1 MRYLLDTDWVVSF
14 LNGRRA
20 AVELG
25 ATLATHGIA
34 LSIIT
39 LGEIYE
45 GLPRSSDYE
54 RRRAQ
59 VEAFVANLDLITL
72 SPAIAWHYGRE
83 RARLRSQ
90 GQLIPDNDIWIAA
103 TALAHNLTIVS
114 RD

>member
-59 VEAFVANLDLITL
+59 VEAFVANLDLI
-72 SPAIAWHYGRE
+72 SPCL
-83 RARLRSQ
+83 RLLP
-90 GQLIPDNDIWIAA
+90 GIMGVNVLVC
-103 TALAHNLTIVS
+103 ALKDS
-114 RD
+114 